1 MSREIILDTETTGL
15 DPHSGDRIVEIG
27 CVEVVNYIPTGKHF
41 HQYVNPERDMPAAAQ
56 AVHGLTSEFL
66 KDKPLFAEICADFLD
81 FIGDSPLV
89 IHNAEFDMKFINH
102 HIGEMGFG
110 AITGPRIVDTLRI
123 ARQKFPGAPASL
135 DALCKRFNVDLSGRA
150 LHGAL
155 LDSNLLAQ
163 VYIEL
168 IGGKQAG
175 FNLAAASSTGGTGTI
190 ERIFRAP
197 RPIAQPN
204 DDELSAHT
212 DMLKQIKNPLWGSG
226 S

>member
-15 DPHSGDRIVEIG
+15 DPFTGDRIVEIG
-27 CVEVVNYIPTGKHF
+27 CVEVINYIPTGKHF
-41 HQYVNPERDMPAAAQ
+41 HQYINPERDMPPGAQ

-66 KDKPLFAEICADFLD
+66 KDKPVFAEICGDFLE
-81 FIGDSPLV
+81 FIGDAPLV

-110 AITGPRIVDTLRI
+110 AITGPRIIDTLKM

-135 DALCKRFNVDLSGRA
+135 DALCKRFNIDLSGRS

-175 FNLAAASSTGGTGTI
+175 FDLLASSAGGAAGTI

-197 RPIAQPN
+197 RDFPPS
-204 DDELSAHT
+204 DEELSAHS
-212 DMLKQIKNPLWGSG
+212 DMLQKIKNPLWGSG